1 MATIVTGKPALK
13 YETVTRSLSTNWW
26 NRPVANSVIVAV
38 TNGWWAIKTEA
49 CHTLTAEPYTPTQE
63 LYRGKGTYT
72 YISLSTW
79 YQLVAEVH
87 SVMWTWM
94 IEKRNK
100 GFIIGGSCAEKVCNK
115 SVRESSLYLKDGFNN
130 KRIYKRIY
138 LEDYSTIFI
147 SLSANN
153 C

>member
-1 MATIVTGKPALK
+1 
-13 YETVTRSLSTNWW
+13 
-26 NRPVANSVIVAV
+26 
-38 TNGWWAIKTEA
+38 
-49 CHTLTAEPYTPTQE
+49 
-63 LYRGKGTYT
+63 
-72 YISLSTW
+72 
-79 YQLVAEVH
+79 
-87 SVMWTWM
+87 M

-100 GFIIGGSCAEKVCNK
+100 GFIIGGSCAEKVLNK

>member
-1 MATIVTGKPALK
+1 
-13 YETVTRSLSTNWW
+13 
-26 NRPVANSVIVAV
+26 
-38 TNGWWAIKTEA
+38 
-49 CHTLTAEPYTPTQE
+49 
-63 LYRGKGTYT
+63 
-72 YISLSTW
+72 
-79 YQLVAEVH
+79 
-87 SVMWTWM
+87 M

-100 GFIIGGSCAEKVCNK
+100 EFIIGGRCAEKVCNK